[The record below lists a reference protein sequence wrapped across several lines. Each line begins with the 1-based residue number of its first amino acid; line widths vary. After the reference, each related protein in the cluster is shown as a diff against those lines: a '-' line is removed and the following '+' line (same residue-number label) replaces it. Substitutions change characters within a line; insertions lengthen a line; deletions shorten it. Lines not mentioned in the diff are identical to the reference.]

1 VSINVRVRRRR
12 RKGGRVAIDD
22 CFVFNCAGNTKGRR
36 VAGPSHLGVPAP
48 GYLREKTWKPQ

>member
-1 VSINVRVRRRR
+1 
-12 RKGGRVAIDD
+12 
-22 CFVFNCAGNTKGRR
+22 VFNCAGNTKGRR